1 MLKKAGWP
9 TTVVVVDFECYF
21 SKTYRMLKKGGT
33 GLPTICYVMDPRFES
48 LGVGTVEMDGK
59 LPFSPRQSV
68 FWHDAREQFEYL
80 QGRYGEN
87 LEGCV
92 VAGWNLRFDGTVL
105 ARKHGIVPRYAIDIM
120 ALSQRLD
127 ARAKHNLRD
136 VCERHGL
143 PPKGDTM
150 EFEGLHWADMDE
162 EKRKNLAIYCNN
174 DVEREADLLVML
186 LPELDRPE
194 VELPL
199 IWHTQRLFW
208 EPDLDFDAAEADR
221 LIGLMGAQVA
231 VDCGEW
237 TPKEIGGVASFSRLL
252 GEALAETGESIAM
265 KQGKKKMIVALAKDD
280 EALKAYRVH
289 SNPRVRALIKA
300 RTAVKSWPLHI
311 GRLVSMSK
319 QAKASGGR
327 LCNPIK
333 YNGAHTGRWTGGEG
347 INTYNLPTRGTGLQV
362 EMKHCLRAP
371 EGHILVMGDAA
382 QIEARGTAWLAGQTD
397 LIEAFTRDED
407 VYSQFAAEVLAAPCR
422 KPRKSD
428 PPPVAKLY
436 GARRAIGKVGI
447 LGMGY
452 NMGPDRCMEYM
463 QTYPELEPK
472 VASGEIDFLFCKN
485 LVDAYRSKYY
495 MIPRFWRS
503 LEDVFRFTTRYG
515 TPQTVRGLG
524 LSRDGSTTVVT
535 LPSGRRLFYPHAAVD
550 VGGDL
555 RYHWG
560 KLYGGILTE
569 NIVQAMSRD
578 VLVEALLFVEERGF
592 RVAHHVYDSLV
603 VVAKETE
610 DTLAY
615 SCVTEALKQVP
626 AWATGWPMGAEVTL
640 GKRYD

>member
-1 MLKKAGWP
+1 M
-9 TTVVVVDFECYF
+9 VVDWETYF
-21 SKTYRMLKKGGT
+21 DGTYKMSKKGGG
-33 GLPTICYVMDPRFES
+33 GLSTIEYVTDSRFEA
-48 LGVGTVEMDGK
+48 LGVGVLVMNGK
-59 LPFSPRQSV
+59 LPGSPRQSV
-68 FWHDAREQFEYL
+68 FWHDTQEEMERLQRE
-80 QGRYGEN
+80 YGEN

-92 VAGWNLRFDGTVL
+92 IAGWNLRFDGTVM
-105 ARKHGIVPRYAIDIM
+105 ARRHGIVPKYALDIM

-136 VCERHGL
+136 VCDRHGL

-150 EFEGLHWADMDE
+150 EFEGLHWADMDGQ
-162 EKRKNLAIYCNN
+162 KRTNLAHYCNN
-174 DVEREADLLVML
+174 DVAREADLLVML

-199 IWHTQRLFW
+199 IRHTQRLFW
-208 EPDLDFDAAEADR
+208 EPDLEFDFAEADR
-221 LIGLMGAQVA
+221 LIGLMGLQVDA
-231 VDCGEW
+231 DCGDW
-237 TPKEIGGVASFSRLL
+237 TPKAIGGVKSFTSLL
-252 GEALAETGESIAM
+252 SNALAETGETIAM

-280 EALKAYRVH
+280 EALKAYKIH
-289 SNPRVRALIKA
+289 SNPLVRSLIKA
-300 RTAVKSWPLHI
+300 RMAVKSWPLHI
-311 GRLVSMSK
+311 GRLVSMTK
-319 QAKASGGR
+319 QAKAAGGR

-347 INTYNLPTRGTGLQV
+347 INTYNLPTRGTGLQT

-371 EGHILVMGDAA
+371 EGHVLIMGDAA

-397 LIEAFTRDED
+397 LLAAFSRDED
-407 VYSQFAAEVLAAPCR
+407 VYSDFAAEVLAAPCR

-452 NMGPDRCMEYM
+452 NMGPDRCLEYM

-472 VASGEIDFLFCKN
+472 VESGEIDFMFCKN
-485 LVDAYRSKYY
+485 LVNTYRTKYY
-495 MIPRFWRS
+495 MIPKLWKD
-503 LEDVFRFTTRYG
+503 LENVFRFTTRYG
-515 TPQTVRGLG
+515 TPQTLRGLG
-524 LSRDGSTTVVT
+524 LSRDGTTTVIR
-535 LPSGRRLFYPHAAVD
+535 LPSGRRLYYPHAAVD
-550 VGGDL
+550 VKGDL

-569 NIVQAMSRD
+569 NVVQAMSRD
-578 VLVEALLFVEERGF
+578 VLVEALLFVEEHGF

-610 DTLAY
+610 DTIAY
-615 SCVTEALKQVP
+615 ACVSEALKRVP
-626 AWATGWPMGAEVTL
+626 TWATGWPMGAEVTL
-640 GKRYD
+640 GSRYE